1 MRAAKERGESPM
13 IPLSAIDGRV
23 LLLLVLAAI
32 FAVGVV
38 QSLRQR

>member
-1 MRAAKERGESPM
+1 M

-32 FAVGVV
+32 FAVALV

>member
-1 MRAAKERGESPM
+1 M